1 MSETVL
7 LLSDS
12 TSGKPALSTGR
23 RSHRPSLQDDRVRRL
38 AETDSLPSQPHHLRS
53 VSSNHYVEVG
63 STTQDQAVNG
73 ANGVC
78 PHFHAAIELI
88 GKRWTG
94 AIVFA
99 LTEGPLRF
107 GELARAVPGLSDRL
121 LSQRLREL
129 EEEGLV
135 EREVEPGAPVH
146 VSYCL
151 TTKGAE
157 LRPAIQELKSWARR
171 WKRTG

>member
-1 MSETVL
+1 MDAT
-7 LLSDS
+7 
-12 TSGKPALSTGR
+12 PATE
-23 RSHRPSLQDDRVRRL
+23 P
-38 AETDSLPSQPHHLRS
+38 A
-53 VSSNHYVEVG
+53 
-63 STTQDQAVNG
+63 A
-73 ANGVC
+73 GVC

-129 EEEGLV
+129 EQEGLV
-135 EREVEPGAPVH
+135 EREVEAASPVR
-146 VSYCL
+146 VTYSL
-151 TTKGAE
+151 TDVGHE
-157 LRPAIQELKSWARR
+157 LRPAIAELKSWAQR
-171 WKRTG
+171 WKRAG